1 MLEEESRRYGS
12 DGEVEV
18 GRNWEQEFNLTS
30 TANLLQWRIQLMT
43 WLDTLNG
50 CSQGSTKSQSWE
62 LAGHSLDL
70 QSNFPSI
77 SR

>member
-30 TANLLQWRIQLMT
+30 TANLLQ
-43 WLDTLNG
+43 
-50 CSQGSTKSQSWE
+50 
-62 LAGHSLDL
+62 
-70 QSNFPSI
+70 
-77 SR
+77 